1 MGRKDKSRYEW
12 LQEYLDLEERC
23 RYLRWQIR
31 KVKREEV
38 RWTEG
43 DLRNIRLNAK
53 SRGSH
58 VLDQLPPLE
67 AELSDCENDR
77 QELLELVDSFHGY
90 EHDFLKMHYIE
101 GMTLEDIADDPEF
114 PYGIDWIRHKSAELH
129 RTLDF
134 LDQWEGRKRT
144 FVRRFDTEI
153 VDYITPIPG

>member
-31 KVKREEV
+31 KVKREEE
-38 RWTEG
+38 RWTSG
-43 DLRNIRLNAK
+43 DLSKIRLNGK

-58 VLDQLPPLE
+58 VLDQLPPLQD
-67 AELSDCENDR
+67 ELNDCEADR
-77 QELLELVDSFHGY
+77 QELLTLVDSFHGY
-90 EHDFLKMHYIE
+90 EHDFLRMHYIE

-114 PYGIDWIRHKSAELH
+114 PYGIDWIYHKSAELH

-134 LDQWEGRKRT
+134 LDQWETHREA
-144 FVRRFDTEI
+144 FARRLDTEI
-153 VDYITPIPG
+153 GDCIPLF

>member
-31 KVKREEV
+31 KVKREEE
-38 RWTEG
+38 RWASG
-43 DLRNIRLNAK
+43 DLSKIRLNGK

-58 VLDQLPPLE
+58 VLDQLPPLQD
-67 AELSDCENDR
+67 ELNDCEADR
-77 QELLELVDSFHGY
+77 QELLTLVDSFHGY
-90 EHDFLKMHYIE
+90 EHDFLRMHYIE

-114 PYGIDWIRHKSAELH
+114 PYGIDWIYHKSAELH

-134 LDQWEGRKRT
+134 LDRWES
-144 FVRRFDTEI
+144 RRRGFEDRLDVEI
-153 VDYITPIPG
+153 GDCIPLF